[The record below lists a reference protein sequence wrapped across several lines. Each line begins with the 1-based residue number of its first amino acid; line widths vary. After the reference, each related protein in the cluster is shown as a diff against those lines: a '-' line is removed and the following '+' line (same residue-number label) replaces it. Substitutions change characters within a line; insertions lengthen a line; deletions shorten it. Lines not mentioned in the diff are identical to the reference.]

1 MRIPHPVR
9 ADRWRDFSPA
19 TMSLMP
25 FLRGEAIEHHMAAGC
40 AAELCSWFIL
50 EFAAR
55 MLSSREW
62 LEAVRGG
69 AAPEGRWAKT
79 LTRSPGLAL

>member
-1 MRIPHPVR
+1 
-9 ADRWRDFSPA
+9 
-19 TMSLMP
+19 MSLMP

-62 LEAVRGG
+62 LEKLLVEVLRLKGDG
-69 AAPEGRWAKT
+69 PK
-79 LTRSPGLAL
+79 P